1 MVLFKHHFYSL
12 QLKGFLLI
20 SCSEDLDY
28 FKYKFKKRKRGLYL
42 MKMLD
47 DGLQR
52 KNFTISLDK
61 TLCFGPTANK
71 MKMSLSHQVKH
82 YTEHQNFVFSTEF

>member
-1 MVLFKHHFYSL
+1 
-12 QLKGFLLI
+12 
-20 SCSEDLDY
+20 
-28 FKYKFKKRKRGLYL
+28 

-61 TLCFGPTANK
+61 TLFFGPTANK